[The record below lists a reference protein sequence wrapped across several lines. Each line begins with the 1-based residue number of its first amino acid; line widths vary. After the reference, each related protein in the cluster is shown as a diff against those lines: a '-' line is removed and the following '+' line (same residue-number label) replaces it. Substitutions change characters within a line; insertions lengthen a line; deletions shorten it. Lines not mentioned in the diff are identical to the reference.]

1 MSEMAEMAM
10 VYERVK
16 QAMLDSGE
24 VVSAKDYGRLVKC
37 CAKMVEI
44 LETCVQRSENA
55 KDNSF
60 ARDVRVYMN
69 AVKGLLEDPF
79 FVHAKFKWQDA
90 RKESMS
96 WSDMWQAQRD
106 AQTQVDAENAA
117 KTPKKRGRK
126 PTLTAEQKRKKMN
139 EYQREYQRK
148 YREKQKAQKLGLQ
161 QFEIVDGKW
170 ANPSEALKNTS
181 FAKQQRARK
190 EVLIKSVK
198 AKMAALSRKKGRS
211 KDGQ

>member
-1 MSEMAEMAM
+1 MSEMAHMAV
-10 VYERVK
+10 VYDRVK
-16 QAMLDSGE
+16 QAMLESGE
-24 VVSAKDYGRLVKC
+24 VVSAKDYERLVKC

-44 LETCVQRSENA
+44 LETCVQRSESV

-69 AVKGLLEDPF
+69 VVKGLLEDPF

-96 WSDMWQAQRD
+96 WADMWQAQRD
-106 AQTQVDAENAA
+106 AQAQVDAENAA
-117 KTPKKRGRK
+117 KAPKKRGRK
-126 PTLTAEQKRKKMN
+126 PRMTVQQRMEKYRK
-139 EYQREYQRK
+139 YQRDYQRN
-148 YREKQKAQKLGLQ
+148 YRKKQKAQKLGLQ

-170 ANPSEALKNTS
+170 ANPTEATKKTE

-190 EVLIKSVK
+190 KIMTDAVK
-198 AKMAALSRKKGRS
+198 AKLKALKQKKG
-211 KDGQ
+211 K